1 MLTAI
6 RTNNF
11 KKLESFSAEFKSGT
25 NLIIGENAQGKSTIF
40 EAIRFA
46 FFGSRAVTAK
56 VDALTTWNKSGMWVE
71 VDLLGYTIR
80 RTSTNCKITNSEG
93 EVVATGNTPC
103 AKFVE
108 DLLSCPFKDF
118 DLVFMSKQSEAAGLI
133 TFGATELNRKV
144 EEFAGVAVIDRIA
157 KELGSDSNG
166 VRIALESFEYENVEG
181 LKAQITELAEQV
193 ASLSEQLTRSESS
206 AKQAADQV
214 KNLRSTLA
222 GYQEFNAEQ
231 DRLISEQADLRS
243 KITALEAQIGM
254 KSGQVEQIEQ
264 RMELCYPVEQSE
276 IEEVKGLRTK
286 LSQATTALNQLP
298 SSIALTQQLDEAKEK
313 VKAEQEWKEA
323 LPSLQKALEVAKSAE
338 TVAKE
343 KLYDLQT
350 QLKTKRKDLAEAEK
364 ALEAGVC
371 RSCNRPYDDHNPA
384 EFEAEISAT
393 SQQIEALEQE
403 VEVQSKLAKDKA
415 KLVVSANNKLADHSA
430 ASPGTGWSVKAEK
443 LEADLKEVGARRK
456 HLEQTLMG
464 LPTQDELDSKLE
476 QLIGDYNLWSQT
488 KKELSSATEQLSD
501 LGERKAV
508 LATKLESQPQPQPKE
523 DTDEVIAEL
532 EAANEANRTASV
544 AVTRLQ
550 GQLSEVTAELRNKKT
565 SLSRAEANNQKM
577 AELQARL
584 NTTKQLAKYLKEERI
599 KFMNGVWSMI
609 LGTAT
614 NFINKSTSG
623 WITAVGRNE
632 AGDFTFTE
640 NGFEAIAKE
649 SASGA
654 QKAFI
659 GTALKV
665 GLAQAKMG
673 SHSMVLLDEP
683 TADMSNARA
692 GQLAAGLMGLSGQK
706 IMITHRS
713 SERMIAQNVIQVGE

>member
-1 MLTAI
+1 MLTAV
-6 RTNNF
+6 RTKNF
-11 KKLESFSAEFKSGT
+11 KKLESFSAEFKTGT

-133 TFGATELNRKV
+133 TFGAAELNRKV

-166 VRIALESFEYENVEG
+166 VRIALESFEYENVEK
-181 LKAQITELAEQV
+181 LKQTADQLAEQE
-193 ASLSEQLTRSESS
+193 ASLCEQLADSQE
-206 AKQAADQV
+206 AVKAASVQV
-214 KNLRSTLA
+214 KKLRSTLA
-222 GYQEFNAEQ
+222 DYQEFNAEQ
-231 DRLISEQADLRS
+231 DRLISEQTGLRG
-243 KITALEAQIGM
+243 KLTALEAQIEM
-254 KSGQVEQIEQ
+254 TCGQVEQTEQ

-276 IEEVKGLRTK
+276 IEEVKALRTK

-298 SSIALTQQLDEAKEK
+298 SSLTLAQQLDEAKEK

-323 LPSLQKALEVAKSAE
+323 LPTLQETLDAAKSVE
-338 TVAKE
+338 TTTKE

-350 QLKTKRKDLAEAEK
+350 RLKAKRQELAEAEK

-371 RSCNRPYDDHNPA
+371 RSCNRPYEDHNPA
-384 EFEAEISAT
+384 EFEAEISAIN
-393 SQQIEALEQE
+393 QQIEALEQE
-403 VEVQSKLAKDKA
+403 VETQSKLVKDKA
-415 KLVVSANNKLADHSA
+415 KLVVSTNNKLAEHSA
-430 ASPGTGWSVKAEK
+430 ASPGTGWAIKVDKIDAE
-443 LEADLKEVGARRK
+443 LREVGAKRK
-456 HLEQTLMG
+456 HLEQTLMD

-476 QLIGDYNLWSQT
+476 KLIGDYNLWSQT
-488 KKELSSATEQLSD
+488 KKELASATEQLST
-501 LGERKAV
+501 LNERKAV
-508 LATKLESQPQPQPKE
+508 MVAKIESQPQPQPKK
-523 DTDEVIAEL
+523 DTDEAIAEL
-532 EAANEANRTASV
+532 EEANEVNRTASV

-584 NTTKQLAKYLKEERI
+584 STTKQLAKYLKEERI

-713 SERMIAQNVIQVGE
+713 SERMTAQNVIQVGE